1 MKRTFSTELAYVFGI
16 VFVALGV
23 VLMEKAD
30 FGVSM
35 VVAPAYLLY
44 RWLSPVWSFVTFG
57 MAEYCLQAVLLLVMC
72 LLLRFRVSY
81 LFSFVT
87 AVVYGFVLDAFML
100 LGAALPAGSVWLRV
114 IYYALGMLFC
124 AAGVSAMFHTYS
136 KHIRCP
142 DTRSKCAFQP
152 CGQTAHFDFWDAPKP
167 CLIFAKSPWI
177 RGIARELNDIF
188 AMTLFCDFEASQAA
202 ISTMISWIFTLCRC
216 FLESRGGKLP
226 LHFSELPFLQWRLTM
241 QPLVRLWNMRSLWEH
256 WWQRSRCLIIT
267 PSTVCAL
274 QFTGCLHCWHW
285 CFARDFFQIRQG
297 RKICLLT

>member
-16 VFVALGV
+16 VFVARGV

-57 MAEYCLQAVLLLVMC
+57 MAEYCLQVVLLLAMC
-72 LLLRFRVSY
+72 LLLRFRASY

-114 IYYALGMLFC
+114 IYYALGMFFC

-202 ISTMISWIFTLCRC
+202 ISTMISWIFTRKLAYRFRNCIVMLCAI
-216 FLESRGGKLP
+216 S
-226 LHFSELPFLQWRLTM
+226 RLTIIFTSFS
-241 QPLVRLWNMRSLWEH
+241 QHSSAVLRLLSFVRNTLSALRFHCLFFSLSVH
-256 WWQRSRCLIIT
+256 MSCILR
-267 PSTVCAL
+267 
-274 QFTGCLHCWHW
+274 H
-285 CFARDFFQIRQG
+285 
-297 RKICLLT
+297 

>member
-16 VFVALGV
+16 VFVARGV

-57 MAEYCLQAVLLLVMC
+57 IAEYCLQAVLLLAMC

-114 IYYALGMLFC
+114 IYYALGMFFC
-124 AAGVSAMFHTYS
+124 AAGVSAMFHT
-136 KHIRCP
+136 
-142 DTRSKCAFQP
+142 
-152 CGQTAHFDFWDAPKP
+152 
-167 CLIFAKSPWI
+167 
-177 RGIARELNDIF
+177 
-188 AMTLFCDFEASQAA
+188 
-202 ISTMISWIFTLCRC
+202 
-216 FLESRGGKLP
+216 
-226 LHFSELPFLQWRLTM
+226 
-241 QPLVRLWNMRSLWEH
+241 
-256 WWQRSRCLIIT
+256 
-267 PSTVCAL
+267 
-274 QFTGCLHCWHW
+274 
-285 CFARDFFQIRQG
+285 
-297 RKICLLT
+297 